1 MPRVSE
7 RTSSKQIVFIINDVL
22 SGQREVDSLDEIMSE
37 DFQDHAAFPGQRPGL
52 PGFKDA
58 VASLR
63 AAFDQKVQSLH
74 TVAEGD
80 LIIDHWMSAG
90 EHRGAFFGIEPTG
103 RTVRVEGFSVWRINE
118 GRAVEA
124 WGLVDIAGLMRQLS
138 KP

>member
-1 MPRVSE
+1 MSE
-7 RTSSKQIVFIINDVL
+7 RTSSKQIVSIINDVL
-22 SGQREVDSLDEIMSE
+22 SGEREADSLDEVMAE
-37 DFQDHAAFPGQRPGL
+37 DFQDHAAFPGQRPGR

-63 AAFDQKVQSLH
+63 AAFDQKVRSLH
-74 TVAEGD
+74 TVAEDD
-80 LIIDHWMSAG
+80 LIIDHWISEGA
-90 EHRGAFFGIEPTG
+90 HRGTFFGIEPTG

-124 WGLVDIAGLMRQLS
+124 WGLVDIAGLMGQLS